1 MCRADGAV
9 MTSVIPDKKDVVS
22 RNRWDGMMT
31 EGRRE
36 RSMADLVT
44 VRPLDDDTIWRVTFG
59 GDRGNILD
67 LATMRELSAVFR
79 AARATPGLKA
89 IGLEGAGRHF
99 SFGASVPE
107 HLPGQVDAM
116 LTAIRHLAL
125 DMLESDIVLI
135 AAVRGQCLGGG
146 LEIASLCHRVVASAD
161 AVLGQP
167 EIALGVF
174 APLASVILPERIR
187 RADAEDLCL
196 TGRSIGAEDARVI
209 GLVDE
214 VSDGDPMDAAVAWA
228 RTHFGA
234 PSASSLRLAVRA
246 VRASFV
252 QRFRA
257 DLAVIERLY
266 LEELMP
272 SHDAV
277 EGLQAFL
284 EKRPPAWKDA

>member
-1 MCRADGAV
+1 
-9 MTSVIPDKKDVVS
+9 
-22 RNRWDGMMT
+22 
-31 EGRRE
+31 
-36 RSMADLVT
+36 MADLVT
-44 VRPLDDDTIWRVTFG
+44 VTPLDDHTIWRVTFG
-59 GDRGNILD
+59 GAKGNILD

-79 AARATPGLKA
+79 SARTTPGLKV

-107 HLPGQVDAM
+107 HLPGHVESM
-116 LTAIRHLAL
+116 LEAIRQLAL
-125 DMLESDIVLI
+125 DMLESDVVLI

-146 LEIASLCHRVVASAD
+146 LEVASLCHRIVASPD

-167 EIALGVF
+167 EIVLGVF

-196 TGRSIGAEDARVI
+196 TGRSISAEDARVI

-214 VSDGDPMDAAVAWA
+214 ISSDDPMDAAVAWA
-228 RTHFGA
+228 RTHFSSR
-234 PSASSLRLAVRA
+234 SASSLRLAVRA

-252 QRFRA
+252 ERFRV
-257 DLAVIERLY
+257 DLAALERLY
-266 LEELMP
+266 LDELMQ

-284 EKRPPAWKDA
+284 EKRPPVWRHS

>member
-1 MCRADGAV
+1 
-9 MTSVIPDKKDVVS
+9 
-22 RNRWDGMMT
+22 
-31 EGRRE
+31 
-36 RSMADLVT
+36 MASLVT
-44 VRPLDDDTIWRVTFG
+44 VAPLDVNTIWRVTFG
-59 GDRGNILD
+59 GGKGNILD

-79 AARATPGLKA
+79 DARATPGVKA
-89 IGLEGAGRHF
+89 IALEGAGRHF

-107 HLPGQVDAM
+107 HLPGQVETM
-116 LTAIRHLAL
+116 LATIRQLAL
-125 DMLESDIVLI
+125 DMLECDLVLI

-161 AVLGQP
+161 ARLGQP

-174 APLASVILPERIR
+174 APLASVILPERMR

-196 TGRSIGAEDARVI
+196 TGRSIGADDARAI

-214 VSDGDPMDAAVAWA
+214 VAADEPMEVAMDWA
-228 RTHFGA
+228 RAHFSGR
-234 PSASSLRLAVRA
+234 SASSLRLAVRA

-252 QRFRA
+252 QRFRT
-257 DLAVIERLY
+257 DLAALERLY
-266 LEELMP
+266 LEELMR

-284 EKRPPAWKDA
+284 EKRPPVWRHA